1 MTMVGRDEY
10 ASKCDELKCE
20 PLITVLQQIDEAV
33 GKGEAVS
40 KLNLRGISKT
50 KLNEKVTGTKLK
62 AVAETFGNDLERLD
76 LSYNFVDDSSCE
88 PLMGLLQTS
97 PSLKEL
103 DLSGNDLCV
112 HGSLLLAKALATEK
126 DKQPV
131 LEALSL
137 QGNPLGDEG
146 GFAISDSIRKNVNLR
161 ELNLNDTGIGISSL
175 INVADALTTDNR
187 TIEVIEIGN
196 PKLTTLES
204 EHILYVARMLA
215 CNPNIRALNLK
226 KHPLR
231 DASFSVLLE
240 SGLARNETLE
250 TLCLSC
256 CQITSTSA
264 SNIEKFL
271 CQNTSVR
278 HLDLS
283 NNRLTDEVAAGIARG
298 LAQDSAIEV
307 INLQNCRITDAGLL
321 QLAQALPRSK
331 TLKELRLWGNHF
343 GQGSGEAFR
352 MLLSGDG
359 TDGGESKLKC
369 DFTTYVV
376 DGTVHVAQC

>member
-1 MTMVGRDEY
+1 M
-10 ASKCDELKCE
+10 
-20 PLITVLQQIDEAV
+20 
-33 GKGEAVS
+33 
-40 KLNLRGISKT
+40 
-50 KLNEKVTGTKLK
+50 
-62 AVAETFGNDLERLD
+62 
-76 LSYNFVDDSSCE
+76 
-88 PLMGLLQTS
+88 
-97 PSLKEL
+97 
-103 DLSGNDLCV
+103 
-112 HGSLLLAKALATEK
+112 
-126 DKQPV
+126 QPKH
-131 LEALSL
+131 
-137 QGNPLGDEG
+137 QD
-146 GFAISDSIRKNVNLR
+146 
-161 ELNLNDTGIGISSL
+161 
-175 INVADALTTDNR
+175 
-187 TIEVIEIGN
+187 
-196 PKLTTLES
+196 
-204 EHILYVARMLA
+204 
-215 CNPNIRALNLK
+215 LNLK

-307 INLQNCRITDAGLL
+307 INLQNCRNTDAGLL

-331 TLKELRLWGNHF
+331 TLKELRLEPLWTRVR
-343 GQGSGEAFR
+343 EAFR

-359 TDGGESKLKC
+359 TDGGSQ
-369 DFTTYVV
+369 
-376 DGTVHVAQC
+376 AQVRFHDLRRMHGARRAMLIPPVCSRC

>member
-1 MTMVGRDEY
+1 MKMTMVGRDEY

-240 SGLARNETLE
+240 SGLA
-250 TLCLSC
+250 LSL
-256 CQITSTSA
+256 IH
-264 SNIEKFL
+264 I
-271 CQNTSVR
+271 
-278 HLDLS
+278 
-283 NNRLTDEVAAGIARG
+283 
-298 LAQDSAIEV
+298 
-307 INLQNCRITDAGLL
+307 
-321 QLAQALPRSK
+321 
-331 TLKELRLWGNHF
+331 
-343 GQGSGEAFR
+343 
-352 MLLSGDG
+352 
-359 TDGGESKLKC
+359 
-369 DFTTYVV
+369 
-376 DGTVHVAQC
+376 